1 VLKRQ
6 GRLVA
11 GGEGGRGYEDIVV
24 CPEGAHVYG
33 IPAQISRSFD
43 NYITRSRTIKD
54 LNYPKRLLLAKIKK
68 IGLSTEQFIINDDRK
83 GYISCITASFFCSN
97 EMFYVGKF

>member
-33 IPAQISRSFD
+33 IPAQISGSFD
-43 NYITRSRTIKD
+43 NYITKSRTLKD

-68 IGLSTEQFIINDDRK
+68 SVFLLNSSSSM
-83 GYISCITASFFCSN
+83 ISENVIFHSLLPTFLLQRN
-97 EMFYVGKF
+97 V